1 MLPKEEEFKQRFVAL
16 LQDLGENHK
25 DYPEA
30 MFLVG
35 SLATRL
41 IDRAEKKS
49 WAAYKSSLSEVDY
62 ALLLDDFKTKGNAF
76 YAEGKDT
83 HAYALQVLA
92 MSVIAR
98 TQNDHQIR
106 AGNRLLDELVS
117 FYVAAYRKA
126 EKMNPN

>member
-1 MLPKEEEFKQRFVAL
+1 MLPKEEEFKQRFAAL
-16 LQDLGENHK
+16 MQDLGENHK
-25 DYPEA
+25 DDPES

-35 SLATRL
+35 SLAARL

-49 WAAYKSSLSEVDY
+49 WAAYKSSLSEVDQT
-62 ALLLDDFKTKGNAF
+62 LLLDDFKTKGNKF
-76 YAEGKDT
+76 YSEGKDK

-98 TQNDHQIR
+98 TQNDHQVR
-106 AGNRLLDELVS
+106 AGNRLLDELVG

-126 EKMNPN
+126 EKMKPN